1 MKIFITLIT
10 ISFSSFFFGQSQVDF
25 SQIAFDFYK
34 DSISDTYLSKS
45 KKQVCIEQQD
55 FNYFDSDCL
64 KEYDINI
71 DDTTVVFLSKANT
84 IKVAKSKGLKIIKK
98 YKKGSFPM
106 IYLTPTFNANIN
118 QNVIGIVE
126 ISKKDVIIYYIEMNQ
141 EGVIRR
147 WNKCEVKK

>member
-1 MKIFITLIT
+1 MKIFLTLIA
-10 ISFSSFFFGQSQVDF
+10 ISFSPFFFGQNQVNF

-55 FNYFDSDCL
+55 FNYFDSECL

-71 DDTTVVFLSKANT
+71 DDTTVVFFPKANR
-84 IKVAKSKGLKIIKK
+84 IEVAKSKGLKIIKK
-98 YKKGSFPM
+98 YKKGAFPM
-106 IYLTPTFNANIN
+106 IYFTPTFNANIN

-126 ISKKDVIIYYIEMNQ
+126 VSKKNVIIYYIEMNQ
-141 EGVIRR
+141 EGIIRR